1 MFNIPKTNDLL
12 NVDRYEVSGRLM
24 AVFAVS
30 VGMCTATAADS
41 RIVYCA
47 AMPDC
52 EFTGNQLRKFYNYA
66 WRKYGLSKADF
77 YGQYFEHDSC
87 YERTVEDMCVTKR
100 LFNVGS
106 EAYIKA
112 IAEEWEKHLC

>member
-1 MFNIPKTNDLL
+1 MFSIPQADRLRS
-12 NVDRYEVSGRLM
+12 VDRYAVNDRLM

-30 VGMCTATAADS
+30 SSTCT
-41 RIVYCA
+41 IYCA

-52 EFTGNQLRKFYNYA
+52 EFSGNQLRKFYKYA
-66 WRKYGLSKADF
+66 FNTYALSKADF
-77 YGQYFEHDSC
+77 YGQYYEHDGC
-87 YERTVEDMCVTKR
+87 YERTVEDTFVTKR

-106 EAYIKA
+106 EAYVKA